1 MLRFGCA
8 DDNNNNSNMHGI
20 TAGRTDQTRRRR
32 RRRVQLGLNCI
43 TVRLAAL
50 AAPFFFI
57 SHSLRKRARF
67 SRDFRAAFVDFFI
80 SAFVCWPKRCKAQQK
95 LIKLKDNE
103 VFMCVWVVF
112 MAVQVQVLTEIR
124 KPQII
129 FSALVF
135 FFFFGPKQNA
145 DCQPNS
151 CLHLSNCGFFIFIN
165 KSKSCLYKRHPKIMF
180 DRKILAK
187 LNLLFLLLLL
197 FIYAVTGR
205 TDQK

>member
-1 MLRFGCA
+1 MKCLC
-8 DDNNNNSNMHGI
+8 
-20 TAGRTDQTRRRR
+20 
-32 RRRVQLGLNCI
+32 
-43 TVRLAAL
+43 
-50 AAPFFFI
+50 
-57 SHSLRKRARF
+57 
-67 SRDFRAAFVDFFI
+67 
-80 SAFVCWPKRCKAQQK
+80 VC
-95 LIKLKDNE
+95 L
-103 VFMCVWVVF
+103 CVWVVF

-124 KPQII
+124 KTEII
-129 FSALVF
+129 FSVVFLF
-135 FFFFGPKQNA
+135 FFDPKQNA
-145 DCQPNS
+145 DWQPNS